1 MKPAWWLDVVEFMPM
16 LTIIISI
23 RFQITGDL
31 AFLVHIVLCYSLVS
45 FVFLESGALLDYEFL
60 YLIVYFFFHSF
71 IDTDQ
76 ISDQIWMVTCC
87 SYLIA
92 MAKLSYQPM
101 ICE

>member
-1 MKPAWWLDVVEFMPM
+1 MKPAWWLDVVEFMRM

-23 RFQITGDL
+23 QFQITGDL

-45 FVFLESGALLDYEFL
+45 FVFLESGALHDDYEFL
-60 YLIVYFFFHSF
+60 YLIFYLFFHSF

-76 ISDQIWMVTCC
+76 IWMVSCC